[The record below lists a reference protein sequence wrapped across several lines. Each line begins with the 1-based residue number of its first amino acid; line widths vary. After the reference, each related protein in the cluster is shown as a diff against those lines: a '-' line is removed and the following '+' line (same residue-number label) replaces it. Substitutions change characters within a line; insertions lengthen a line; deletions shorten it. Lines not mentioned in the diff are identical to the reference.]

1 MPFDYYK
8 IIINNVIKISNFAKI
23 MTEHVLHPRITDT
36 SDWVTIIFIMAFG
49 IIALTK
55 SIYENRFADFT
66 KLIFSDKYTR
76 IYRDSSHLMDM
87 FSISL
92 FFVQIISFSFFI
104 QILLSQFGYGTKT
117 DWILFIQVFTFITY
131 FIFSK
136 FLIEKIIATAFKIEE
151 VAEQYNLQK
160 ISYRTYVGLLLLPI
174 DIILFYYDS
183 ILKNIPLLILYGII
197 VLNIFLYL
205 FIIKIYRKEIFG
217 KLFYFILYLCTL
229 EIAPYYFMYYWF
241 TKDSV

>member
-1 MPFDYYK
+1 
-8 IIINNVIKISNFAKI
+8 
-23 MTEHVLHPRITDT
+23 MT
-36 SDWVTIIFIMAFG
+36 FG

-55 SIYENRFADFT
+55 SMYENRFEDFT

-76 IYRDSSHLMDM
+76 IYRDSSNLMSI

-104 QILLSQFGYGTKT
+104 LILLSRFGYGAKT
-117 DWILFIQVFTFITY
+117 DWILFIQIFTFIIY
-131 FIFSK
+131 FILSK
-136 FLIEKIIATAFKIEE
+136 FLIEKIIATTFGIEE
-151 VAEQYNLQK
+151 LVEQFNLQK
-160 ISYRTYVGLLLLPI
+160 VTYRTYVGLLLLPV
-174 DIILFYYDS
+174 DIILYYYDPFT
-183 ILKNIPLLILYGII
+183 KHTPPL
-197 VLNIFLYL
+197 FLYT
-205 FIIKIYRKEIFG
+205 IIALNVLLYVYSIKNYRKEIFS